1 MNTNETEVKGTQ
13 EDETPIELPK
23 LTPKEQLFLSHYF
36 TNNWNGT
43 KAAIAAGYK
52 GKSAGVIA
60 CELLKK
66 PNIKAHIDFEL
77 QRIKDDNRVTHQKQ
91 TADLLSILDT
101 DITDFFDIQHDKD
114 GKGLEVNW
122 RKDHDRSKTRN
133 IKKITF
139 GPKGITIE
147 LESKEAAR
155 DMLNR
160 HIGYYEKDNK
170 QLTPEGPVIYLPD
183 NGRG

>member
-1 MNTNETEVKGTQ
+1 MTTNNTEQREPQ
-13 EDETPIELPK
+13 EDSPIELPK

-66 PNIKAHIDFEL
+66 PNIKAHVDFEL
-77 QRIKDDNRVTHQKQ
+77 ERIRTDNRITHEKQ
-91 TADLLSILDT
+91 TADLLSIIDT
-101 DITDFFDIQHDKD
+101 DITDFFSITQKEGGELDLQ
-114 GKGLEVNW
+114 W
-122 RKDHDRSKTRN
+122 RADHDRNKTRN

-139 GPKGITIE
+139 GPKGVTVE

-155 DMLNR
+155 EMLNR
-160 HIGYYEKDNK
+160 HIGYYEADNK
-170 QLTPEGPVIYLPD
+170 QKAPEGPVIYLPN
-183 NGRG
+183 NGR